1 MKCKE
6 GGEEHQTD
14 IETKGDAD
22 EQRIIYGD
30 KQINR
35 QVHDQQGSIETNRH
49 MGSLILREILEEI
62 N

>member
-1 MKCKE
+1 MERGK
-6 GGEEHQTD
+6 EHQTD
-14 IETKGDAD
+14 IQAKSDAD

-49 MGSLILREILEEI
+49 KGSLIIYEKYLMR
-62 N
+62 

>member
-1 MKCKE
+1 ME
-6 GGEEHQTD
+6 LQTD

-35 QVHDQQGSIETNRH
+35 QVNDQQGSIETNRH

>member
-1 MKCKE
+1 ME
-6 GGEEHQTD
+6 RGEEHQTD
-14 IETKGDAD
+14 IETKRDAD

-35 QVHDQQGSIETNRH
+35 QEQDQQGRIETNRH
-49 MGSLILREILEEI
+49 MGSLILREIFKEI